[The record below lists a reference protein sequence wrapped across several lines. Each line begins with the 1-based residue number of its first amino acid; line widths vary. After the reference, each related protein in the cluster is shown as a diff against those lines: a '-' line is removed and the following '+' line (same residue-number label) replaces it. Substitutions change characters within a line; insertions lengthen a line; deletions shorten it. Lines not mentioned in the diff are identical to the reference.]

1 MSITTRSDVVL
12 ASQRDAVL
20 TLTLNR
26 PEVLNGLTRDL
37 LDALTAA
44 VSDAAADASVRAL
57 VITGAGRAFCSGADL
72 RAGFAET
79 EIDMGAYLDAHYHP
93 LIRALRGIEKPV
105 IAAVNGVAAGAG
117 LSLALACDLR
127 IAAESATFI
136 QAFVR
141 IGLVPDAGGSYFLP
155 RLVGP
160 SKALE
165 MCMLGDAVDAAE
177 ALRVGLANRVV
188 ADDQFATATADYAA
202 RLARGPRSVGMVKKL
217 LGSSLDHNLDAQL
230 AEEAK
235 MQTLASGTDDFR
247 EGITAFVEK
256 RRAEFTGL

>member
-1 MSITTRSDVVL
+1 MSLTTRSDILL
-12 ASQRDAVL
+12 ASERDAVL

-26 PEVLNGLTRDL
+26 PEVLNGLTREL

-44 VSDAAADASVRAL
+44 VTEAAGDAKVRAL

-72 RAGFAET
+72 RAGFAE
-79 EIDMGAYLDAHYHP
+79 DALDVGAYLDAHYHP
-93 LIRALRGIEKPV
+93 LIRALRSVEKPV

-127 IAAESATFI
+127 IAAESASFI

-165 MCMLGDAVDAAE
+165 MSMLGDPVDAAE
-177 ALRVGLANRVV
+177 ALRNGLVTRVV
-188 ADDQFATATADYAA
+188 PDEQLATATAEYAG
-202 RLARGPRSVGMVKKL
+202 RLARGPRSVGLVKTL
-217 LGSSLDHNLDAQL
+217 LGGSLDHTLDEQL
-230 AEEAK
+230 AREAAA
-235 MQTLASGTDDFR
+235 QTLASGTDDFR
-247 EGITAFVEK
+247 EGVTAFIEK
-256 RRAEFTGL
+256 RRAEFTGS